1 MYNPLNTPRFTPFQQ
16 LRRLLKPGHTRFAH
30 ARIGGSRAPS
40 LWIYACLCLET
51 HPSQSPT
58 PEPSPMPTQIV
69 RHGQTTRR
77 LLLLLLYLCAMIAF
91 VPFVPM
97 MPSDGLDPSWIF
109 GLNYANKQQMEFGRD
124 IVFTFG
130 PYASMYTGAYS
141 PATALAMFSGTA
153 YLATVLWLGT
163 GYLGNRNKGLVVL
176 CLSLALLPLSRD
188 ALFFAVPV
196 VTCLAC
202 LRVIER
208 IETSYKPHLLLLVL
222 FSALGLLPLIKGSF
236 IFICAVVVLI
246 TAALFLIHRRPL
258 ALLISLLC
266 PAISMVIFWVLSGQ
280 PLGNL
285 QLYFTSM
292 APVVSGYTE
301 AMATQG
307 SLLELVA
314 YLGSSAVV
322 AYILLRNIRSLRL
335 MEWAPALVF
344 ACYLFLALKAGFVRQ
359 DAGHTIIA
367 FSALQI
373 TAALLYASA
382 SRSRSRPRSRV
393 TLGILVIATVLVGI
407 THFKSE
413 KRDQLKSELTA
424 RNVDVSELKEHGTLA
439 ALQKLQ
445 AQIGWTEIGSV
456 AFRALAPQPPTLPV
470 RLDEKY
476 SAALAYVNQSCKL
489 PFELSGTVDIYAYQQ
504 ACILAKDLKWAPRP
518 LFQSYSVYTP
528 DLAKLNEQ
536 HIRGAQTP
544 ETVVFR
550 LQTIDNR
557 YPSMD
562 DGASWPA
569 LFDNYDA
576 VESTG
581 DWARLSRRSNI
592 KAESIFTN
600 ETNGQF
606 QLNDEVHIQNNDRPV
621 FALIDIENTL
631 SGKLISVLYKPSSL
645 AMEVTLGDGS
655 KHTYRV
661 NANMLKSGFFI
672 SPQVMGTPDFYA
684 LARQQLAY
692 KPANTI
698 ASFRITDPGWSWRT
712 QYSVQTKEYVY

>member
-1 MYNPLNTPRFTPFQQ
+1 MSSGPIATDQIIATRTTNTVVLSHRTATCWTPALSLMYNPLNTPRFTPFQQ

-30 ARIGGSRAPS
+30 ARIGGSRATS

-97 MPSDGLDPSWIF
+97 MHSDGLDPSWIF
-109 GLNYANKQQMEFGRD
+109 GLNYANKQQMEFGRY

-176 CLSLALLPLSRD
+176 CLSLA
-188 ALFFAVPV
+188 
-196 VTCLAC
+196 
-202 LRVIER
+202 
-208 IETSYKPHLLLLVL
+208 
-222 FSALGLLPLIKGSF
+222 LLPLIKGSF

-359 DAGHTIIA
+359 DSGHTIIA

-382 SRSRSRPRSRV
+382 SRSRSRPRSSV

-456 AFRALAPQPPTLPV
+456 AFRALAPQPPTMP
-470 RLDEKY
+470 
-476 SAALAYVNQSCKL
+476 
-489 PFELSGTVDIYAYQQ
+489 
-504 ACILAKDLKWAPRP
+504 
-518 LFQSYSVYTP
+518 
-528 DLAKLNEQ
+528 
-536 HIRGAQTP
+536 
-544 ETVVFR
+544 
-550 LQTIDNR
+550 
-557 YPSMD
+557 
-562 DGASWPA
+562 
-569 LFDNYDA
+569 
-576 VESTG
+576 
-581 DWARLSRRSNI
+581 
-592 KAESIFTN
+592 
-600 ETNGQF
+600 
-606 QLNDEVHIQNNDRPV
+606 
-621 FALIDIENTL
+621 
-631 SGKLISVLYKPSSL
+631 
-645 AMEVTLGDGS
+645 
-655 KHTYRV
+655 
-661 NANMLKSGFFI
+661 
-672 SPQVMGTPDFYA
+672 
-684 LARQQLAY
+684 
-692 KPANTI
+692 
-698 ASFRITDPGWSWRT
+698 
-712 QYSVQTKEYVY
+712 